1 MKPDFSGYASKA
13 NLLCS
18 DGRTIKPHAFKG
30 NDGKRVPLIWDHGRN
45 DPKNVLGYA
54 EIEDRPD
61 GAFVRGYF
69 NNTDSGKHMKEAVEH
84 GDVDA
89 LSIFADKLVHN
100 GADVVKGR
108 IQEVSLVISG
118 ANPGASIQNITISHS
133 DGMIEERESEAIIFT
148 GLNFEHSDS
157 SDESE
162 EDDTDLEHAEE
173 GTVVSDTN
181 TKDKKVED
189 SETSIAD
196 ILNTLN
202 EDQMKAVAYVVE
214 EALKVE
220 PVIAEADD
228 NDDDEDDTVSHS
240 DLDEND
246 ADAADTDQD
255 DSDADDA
262 NADDAEDDAEDT
274 NDDTVE
280 HSDQEENN
288 MSRNLFDS
296 KDETNVQKNTLTHSQ
311 LETIVNDAKRFGSLK
326 DSVLQHAAEYGFEN
340 VDLLFPDAKNLAN
353 SPEILSRRMEWVS
366 EVIDNTYHSPFARI
380 RSTVA
385 DITAEEARARG
396 YVKGS
401 KKKDEIIKLLRRK
414 TSPTTV
420 YKKQRLDRDDMLDIT
435 DFDVVAWLKAEM
447 RIMLDE
453 ELARAILLGDGRD
466 AVDDDKIDEDSIR
479 PIAYDDAMYA
489 HKVVLP
495 SNFDVKSKIEAM
507 IRARSHYKGSG
518 APVLFTT
525 QTFLTDMLLD
535 KDKMGRRI
543 YTSVD
548 DLASQLMARKIVAVE
563 VMEEYPDVQGIYVN
577 LSDYAVGTDKGGQI
591 SMFDDFDINYNQHH
605 YLLETRASGALRKPK
620 SAVVVLTE
628 LGTVAVP
635 TQPSFAAATNTITI
649 PTVTGV
655 RYIID
660 EAVVTGNQVITGNT
674 TVIAQALSG
683 YRFESGTDT
692 EWDYTYT
699 TP

>member
-30 NDGKRVPLIWDHGRN
+30 NDGKRVPLIWHHGRN

-54 EIEDRPD
+54 VIEDRPD

-100 GADVVKGR
+100 GADVIKGR

-148 GLNFEHSDS
+148 GLTFEHSDS

-162 EDDTDLEHAEE
+162 DDTDLEHADE
-173 GTVVSDTN
+173 GTAVSDTKN
-181 TKDKKVED
+181 DNELTINDV
-189 SETSIAD
+189 
-196 ILNTLN
+196 LNSLN
-202 EDQMKAVAYVVE
+202 EDQKKVVAYLVE
-214 EALKVE
+214 EALKVD
-220 PVIAEADD
+220 PALAEADD
-228 NDDDEDDTVSHS
+228 DDDEEDTVSHS
-240 DLDEND
+240 DLDESEVD
-246 ADAADTDQD
+246 EADADQD

-262 NADDAEDDAEDT
+262 DDDAEDT
-274 NDDTVE
+274 NDDNVE

-296 KDETNVQKNTLTHSQ
+296 KDDNNVQKNTLSHSQ

-340 VDLLFPDAKNLAN
+340 VDLLFPDAKSLAN

-453 ELARAILLGDGRD
+453 ELARAILLGDGREVTD
-466 AVDDDKIDEDSIR
+466 TDKIDEDSIR
-479 PIAYDDAMYA
+479 PIAYDDEMYA
-489 HKVVLP
+489 HKVILP
-495 SNFDVKSKIEAM
+495 SNFGVKDKIEAM
-507 IRARSHYKGSG
+507 IRARSQYKGSG

-548 DLASQLMARKIVAVE
+548 DLASQLMAKKIVAVE

-577 LSDYAVGTDKGGQI
+577 LSDYAVGTDKGGQV

-628 LGTVAVP
+628 LGTVVVP
-635 TQPSFAAATNTITI
+635 TQPSFNAATNKITI

-660 EAVVTGNQVITGNT
+660 EAVVTGEVTITGNT
-674 TVIAQALSG
+674 TVIAQALTG
-683 YRFESGTDT
+683 YRFESGTNTD
-692 EWDYTYT
+692 WDYTYNAG
-699 TP
+699 

>member
-30 NDGKRVPLIWDHGRN
+30 NDGKRVPLIWHHGRN

-54 EIEDRPD
+54 VIEDRPD

-100 GADVVKGR
+100 GADVIKGR

-148 GLNFEHSDS
+148 GLTFEHSDS

-162 EDDTDLEHAEE
+162 DDTDLEHADE
-173 GTVVSDTN
+173 GTAVSDTKN
-181 TKDKKVED
+181 DNELTINDV
-189 SETSIAD
+189 
-196 ILNTLN
+196 LNSLN
-202 EDQMKAVAYVVE
+202 EDQKKVVAYLVE
-214 EALKVE
+214 EALKVD
-220 PVIAEADD
+220 PALAEADD
-228 NDDDEDDTVSHS
+228 DDNEEDTVSHS
-240 DLDEND
+240 DLDESEVD
-246 ADAADTDQD
+246 EADADQD

-262 NADDAEDDAEDT
+262 DDDAEDT
-274 NDDTVE
+274 NDDNVE

-296 KDETNVQKNTLTHSQ
+296 KDDNNVQKNTLSHSQ

-340 VDLLFPDAKNLAN
+340 VDLLFPDAKSLAN

-453 ELARAILLGDGRD
+453 ELARAILLGDGREVTD
-466 AVDDDKIDEDSIR
+466 TDKIDEDSIR

-489 HKVVLP
+489 HKVILP
-495 SNFDVKSKIEAM
+495 SNFGVKDKIEAM
-507 IRARSHYKGSG
+507 IRARSQYKGSG

-548 DLASQLMARKIVAVE
+548 DLASQLMAKKIVAVE

-577 LSDYAVGTDKGGQI
+577 LSDYAVGTDKGGQV

-620 SAVVVLTE
+620 SAVVVLSE
-628 LGTVAVP
+628 LGTVAIP
-635 TQPSFAAATNTITI
+635 TQPGFNPTTNKITI

-660 EAVVTGNQVITGNT
+660 DAVVTGEVTITGNT
-674 TVIAQALSG
+674 TVIAQALPS

-692 EWDYTYT
+692 EWDYTYNAG
-699 TP
+699 

>member
-30 NDGKRVPLIWDHGRN
+30 NDGKRVPLIWHHGRN

-54 EIEDRPD
+54 VIEDRPD

-100 GADVVKGR
+100 GADVIKGR

-148 GLNFEHSDS
+148 GLTFEHSDS

-162 EDDTDLEHAEE
+162 DDTDLEHADE
-173 GTVVSDTN
+173 GTAVSDTKN
-181 TKDKKVED
+181 DNELTINDV
-189 SETSIAD
+189 
-196 ILNTLN
+196 LNSLN
-202 EDQMKAVAYVVE
+202 EDQKKVVAYLVE
-214 EALKVE
+214 EALKVD
-220 PVIAEADD
+220 PALAEADD
-228 NDDDEDDTVSHS
+228 DDDEEDTVSHS
-240 DLDEND
+240 DLDESEVD
-246 ADAADTDQD
+246 EADADQD

-262 NADDAEDDAEDT
+262 DDDAEDT
-274 NDDTVE
+274 NDDNVE

-296 KDETNVQKNTLTHSQ
+296 KDDNNVQKNTLSHSQ

-340 VDLLFPDAKNLAN
+340 VDLLFPDAKSLAN

-453 ELARAILLGDGRD
+453 ELARAILLGDGREVTD
-466 AVDDDKIDEDSIR
+466 TDKIDEDSIR
-479 PIAYDDAMYA
+479 PIAYDDEMYA
-489 HKVVLP
+489 HKVILP
-495 SNFDVKSKIEAM
+495 SNFGVKDKIEAM
-507 IRARSHYKGSG
+507 IRARSQYKGSG

-548 DLASQLMARKIVAVE
+548 DLASQLMAKKIVAVE

-577 LSDYAVGTDKGGQI
+577 LSDYAVGTDKGGQV

-635 TQPSFAAATNTITI
+635 TQPSFNAATNTITI

-660 EAVVTGNQVITGNT
+660 EAVVTGNVVITGAT
-674 TVIAQALSG
+674 TVIAQALSS

-692 EWDYTYT
+692 EWDYTYNAG
-699 TP
+699 

>member
-30 NDGKRVPLIWDHGRN
+30 NDGKRVPLIWHHGRN

-54 EIEDRPD
+54 VIEDRPD

-100 GADVVKGR
+100 GADVIKGR

-148 GLNFEHSDS
+148 GLTFEHSDS

-162 EDDTDLEHAEE
+162 DDTDLEHADE
-173 GTVVSDTN
+173 GTAVSDTKN
-181 TKDKKVED
+181 DNELTINDV
-189 SETSIAD
+189 
-196 ILNTLN
+196 LNSLN
-202 EDQMKAVAYVVE
+202 EDQKKVVAYLVE
-214 EALKVE
+214 EALKVD
-220 PVIAEADD
+220 PALAEADD
-228 NDDDEDDTVSHS
+228 DDDEEDTVSHS
-240 DLDEND
+240 DLDESEVD
-246 ADAADTDQD
+246 EADADQD

-262 NADDAEDDAEDT
+262 DDDAEDT
-274 NDDTVE
+274 NDDNVE

-296 KDETNVQKNTLTHSQ
+296 KDDNNVQKNTLSHSQ

-340 VDLLFPDAKNLAN
+340 VDLLFPDAKSLAN

-453 ELARAILLGDGRD
+453 ELARAILLGDGREVTD
-466 AVDDDKIDEDSIR
+466 TDKIDEDSIR

-489 HKVVLP
+489 HKVILP
-495 SNFDVKSKIEAM
+495 SNFGVKDKIEAM
-507 IRARSHYKGSG
+507 IRARSQYKGSG

-548 DLASQLMARKIVAVE
+548 DLASQLMAKKIVAVE

-577 LSDYAVGTDKGGQI
+577 LSDYAVGTDKGGQV

-635 TQPSFAAATNTITI
+635 TQPSFNSATNKITI

-660 EAVVTGNQVITGNT
+660 EAVVTGEVTITGNT
-674 TVIAQALSG
+674 TVIAQALTG
-683 YRFESGTDT
+683 YRFESGTNTD
-692 EWDYTYT
+692 WDYTYNAG
-699 TP
+699 

>member
-30 NDGKRVPLIWDHGRN
+30 NDGKRVPLIWHHGRN

-54 EIEDRPD
+54 VIEDRPD

-100 GADVVKGR
+100 GADVIKGR

-148 GLNFEHSDS
+148 GLTFEHSDS

-162 EDDTDLEHAEE
+162 DDTDLEHADE
-173 GTVVSDTN
+173 GTAVSDTKN
-181 TKDKKVED
+181 DNELTINDV
-189 SETSIAD
+189 
-196 ILNTLN
+196 LNSLN
-202 EDQMKAVAYVVE
+202 EDQKKVVAYLVE
-214 EALKVE
+214 EALKVD
-220 PVIAEADD
+220 PALAEADD
-228 NDDDEDDTVSHS
+228 DDDEEDTVSHS
-240 DLDEND
+240 DLDESEVD
-246 ADAADTDQD
+246 EADADQD

-262 NADDAEDDAEDT
+262 DDDAEDT
-274 NDDTVE
+274 NDDNVE

-296 KDETNVQKNTLTHSQ
+296 KDDNNVQKNTLSHSQ

-340 VDLLFPDAKNLAN
+340 VDLLFPDAKSLAN

-453 ELARAILLGDGRD
+453 ELARAILLGDGREVTD
-466 AVDDDKIDEDSIR
+466 TDKIDEDSIR

-489 HKVVLP
+489 HKVILP
-495 SNFDVKSKIEAM
+495 SNFGVKDKIEAM
-507 IRARSHYKGSG
+507 IRARSQYKGSG

-548 DLASQLMARKIVAVE
+548 DLASQLMAKKIVAVE

-577 LSDYAVGTDKGGQI
+577 LSDYAVGTDKGGQV

-620 SAVVVLTE
+620 SAVVVLSE
-628 LGTVAVP
+628 LGTVAIP
-635 TQPSFAAATNTITI
+635 TQPGFNPTTNKITI

-660 EAVVTGNQVITGNT
+660 DAVVTGEVTITGNT
-674 TVIAQALSG
+674 TVIAQALTG
-683 YRFESGTDT
+683 YRFESGTNTD
-692 EWDYTYT
+692 WDYTYNAG
-699 TP
+699 

>member
-30 NDGKRVPLIWDHGRN
+30 NDGKRVPLIWHHGRN

-148 GLNFEHSDS
+148 GLTFEHSDS

-162 EDDTDLEHAEE
+162 DDTDLEHADE
-173 GTVVSDTN
+173 GTAVSDTKN
-181 TKDKKVED
+181 DNELTINDV
-189 SETSIAD
+189 
-196 ILNTLN
+196 LNSLN
-202 EDQMKAVAYVVE
+202 EDQKKVVAYLVE
-214 EALKVE
+214 EALKVD
-220 PVIAEADD
+220 PALAEADD
-228 NDDDEDDTVSHS
+228 DDDEEDTVSHS
-240 DLDEND
+240 DLDESEVD
-246 ADAADTDQD
+246 EADADQD

-262 NADDAEDDAEDT
+262 DDDAEDT
-274 NDDTVE
+274 NDDNVE

-296 KDETNVQKNTLTHSQ
+296 KDDNNVQKNTLSHSQ

-340 VDLLFPDAKNLAN
+340 VDLLFPDAKSLAN

-453 ELARAILLGDGRD
+453 ELARAILLGDGREAID
-466 AVDDDKIDEDSIR
+466 VDKIDEDSIR
-479 PIAYDDAMYA
+479 PIAYDDEMYA

-495 SNFDVKSKIEAM
+495 SNFGVKDKIEAM
-507 IRARSHYKGSG
+507 IRARSQYKGSG
-518 APVLFTT
+518 APILFTT

-548 DLASQLMARKIVAVE
+548 DLASQLMAKKIVAVE

-577 LSDYAVGTDKGGQI
+577 LSDYAIGTDKGGQV

-620 SAVVVLTE
+620 SAVVVLTQ

-635 TQPSFAAATNTITI
+635 TQPSFNAATNTITI

-660 EAVVTGNQVITGNT
+660 EAVVTGNVVITGAT

-692 EWDYTYT
+692 DWDYTYNAG
-699 TP
+699 

>member
-30 NDGKRVPLIWDHGRN
+30 NDGKRVPLIWHHGRN

-162 EDDTDLEHAEE
+162 DDTDLEHADE
-173 GTVVSDTN
+173 GTAVPDTKN
-181 TKDKKVED
+181 DNELTINDV
-189 SETSIAD
+189 
-196 ILNTLN
+196 LNSLN
-202 EDQMKAVAYVVE
+202 EDQKKVVAYLVE
-214 EALKVE
+214 EALKVD
-220 PVIAEADD
+220 PALAEADD
-228 NDDDEDDTVSHS
+228 DDDEEDTVSHS
-240 DLDEND
+240 DLDESEVD
-246 ADAADTDQD
+246 EADADQD

-262 NADDAEDDAEDT
+262 DDDAEDT
-274 NDDTVE
+274 NDDNVE

-326 DSVLQHAAEYGFEN
+326 DSVLQHAAAYGFEN

-385 DITAEEARARG
+385 DITADEARARG

-466 AVDDDKIDEDSIR
+466 VSSDDKIDEDSIR
-479 PIAYDDAMYA
+479 PIAYDDEMYA

-495 SNFDVKSKIEAM
+495 SNFDVKAKIEAM
-507 IRARSHYKGSG
+507 IRARSQYKGSG

-548 DLASQLMARKIVAVE
+548 DLASQLMAKKIVAVE

-635 TQPSFAAATNTITI
+635 MQPSFDAATNTITI

-660 EAVVTGNQVITGNT
+660 EAVVTGNVVITGAT
-674 TVIAQALSG
+674 TVIAQALSS

-692 EWDYTYT
+692 EWDYTYNAG
-699 TP
+699 

>member
-30 NDGKRVPLIWDHGRN
+30 NDGKRVPLIWHHGRN

-54 EIEDRPD
+54 VIEDRPD

-100 GADVVKGR
+100 GADVIKGR

-148 GLNFEHSDS
+148 GLTFEHSDS

-162 EDDTDLEHAEE
+162 DDTDLEHADE
-173 GTVVSDTN
+173 GTAVSDTKN
-181 TKDKKVED
+181 DNELTINDV
-189 SETSIAD
+189 
-196 ILNTLN
+196 LNSLN
-202 EDQMKAVAYVVE
+202 EDQKKVVAYLVE
-214 EALKVE
+214 EALKVD
-220 PVIAEADD
+220 PALAEADD
-228 NDDDEDDTVSHS
+228 DDDEEDTVSHS
-240 DLDEND
+240 DLDESEVD
-246 ADAADTDQD
+246 EADADQD

-262 NADDAEDDAEDT
+262 DDDAEDT
-274 NDDTVE
+274 NDDNVE

-296 KDETNVQKNTLTHSQ
+296 KDDNNVQKNTLSHSQ

-340 VDLLFPDAKNLAN
+340 VDLLFPDAKSLAN

-453 ELARAILLGDGRD
+453 ELARAILLGDGREVTD
-466 AVDDDKIDEDSIR
+466 TDKIDEDSIR

-489 HKVVLP
+489 HKVILP
-495 SNFDVKSKIEAM
+495 SNFGVKDKIEAM
-507 IRARSHYKGSG
+507 IRARSQYKGSG

-548 DLASQLMARKIVAVE
+548 DLASQLMAKKIVAVE

-577 LSDYAVGTDKGGQI
+577 LSDYAVGTDKGGQV

-620 SAVVVLTE
+620 SAVVVLSE
-628 LGTVAVP
+628 LGTVAIP
-635 TQPSFAAATNTITI
+635 TQPGFNPATNKITI

-660 EAVVTGNQVITGNT
+660 DAVVTGEVTITGNT

-683 YRFESGTDT
+683 YRFESGTNTD
-692 EWDYTYT
+692 WDYTYNAG
-699 TP
+699 

>member
-30 NDGKRVPLIWDHGRN
+30 NDGKRVPLIWHHGRN

-54 EIEDRPD
+54 VIEDRPD

-100 GADVVKGR
+100 GADVIKGR

-148 GLNFEHSDS
+148 GLTFEHSDS

-162 EDDTDLEHAEE
+162 DDTDLEHTDE
-173 GTVVSDTN
+173 GTAVSDTKN
-181 TKDKKVED
+181 DNELTINDV
-189 SETSIAD
+189 
-196 ILNTLN
+196 LNSLN
-202 EDQMKAVAYVVE
+202 EDQKKVVAYLVE
-214 EALKVE
+214 EALKVD
-220 PVIAEADD
+220 PALAEADD
-228 NDDDEDDTVSHS
+228 DDDEEDTVSHS
-240 DLDEND
+240 DLDESEVD
-246 ADAADTDQD
+246 EADADQD

-262 NADDAEDDAEDT
+262 DDDAEDT
-274 NDDTVE
+274 NDDNVE

-296 KDETNVQKNTLTHSQ
+296 KDDNNVQKNTLSHSQ

-340 VDLLFPDAKNLAN
+340 VDLLFPDAKSLAN

-453 ELARAILLGDGRD
+453 ELARAILLGDGREVTD
-466 AVDDDKIDEDSIR
+466 TDKIDEDSIR

-489 HKVVLP
+489 HKVILP
-495 SNFDVKSKIEAM
+495 SNFGVKDKIEAM
-507 IRARSHYKGSG
+507 IRARSQYKGSG

-548 DLASQLMARKIVAVE
+548 DLASQLMAKKIVAVE

-577 LSDYAVGTDKGGQI
+577 LSDYAVGTDKGGQV

-635 TQPSFAAATNTITI
+635 TQPSFNSATNKITI

-660 EAVVTGNQVITGNT
+660 EAVVTGEVTITGNT
-674 TVIAQALSG
+674 TVIAQALTG
-683 YRFESGTDT
+683 YRFESGTNTD
-692 EWDYTYT
+692 WDYTYNAG
-699 TP
+699 

>member
-30 NDGKRVPLIWDHGRN
+30 NDGKRVPLIWHHGRN

-162 EDDTDLEHAEE
+162 DDTDLEHTDE
-173 GTVVSDTN
+173 GAAVPDTKN
-181 TKDKKVED
+181 DNELTINDV
-189 SETSIAD
+189 
-196 ILNTLN
+196 LNSLN
-202 EDQMKAVAYVVE
+202 EDQKKVVAYLVE
-214 EALKVE
+214 EALKVD
-220 PVIAEADD
+220 PALAEADD
-228 NDDDEDDTVSHS
+228 DDDEEDTVSHS
-240 DLDEND
+240 DLDESEVD
-246 ADAADTDQD
+246 EADADQD

-262 NADDAEDDAEDT
+262 DDDAEDT
-274 NDDTVE
+274 NDDNVE

-385 DITAEEARARG
+385 DITADEARARG

-466 AVDDDKIDEDSIR
+466 AIDVDKIDEDSIR
-479 PIAYDDAMYA
+479 PIAYDDEMYA
-489 HKVVLP
+489 HKVILP
-495 SNFDVKSKIEAM
+495 SNFGVKDKIEAM
-507 IRARSHYKGSG
+507 IRARSQYKGSG
-518 APVLFTT
+518 APILFTT

-548 DLASQLMARKIVAVE
+548 DLASQLMAKKIVAVE

-577 LSDYAVGTDKGGQI
+577 LSDYAVGTDKGGQV

-635 TQPSFAAATNTITI
+635 TQPSFNSATNKITI

-660 EAVVTGNQVITGNT
+660 EAVVTGEVTITGDT
-674 TVIAQALSG
+674 TVIAQALTG

-692 EWDYTYT
+692 EWDYTYNAG
-699 TP
+699 

>member
-30 NDGKRVPLIWDHGRN
+30 NDGKRVPLIWHHGRN

-54 EIEDRPD
+54 VIEDRPD

-100 GADVVKGR
+100 GADVIKGR

-148 GLNFEHSDS
+148 GLTFEHSDS

-162 EDDTDLEHAEE
+162 DDTDLEHADE
-173 GTVVSDTN
+173 GTAVSDTKN
-181 TKDKKVED
+181 DNELTINDV
-189 SETSIAD
+189 
-196 ILNTLN
+196 LNSLN
-202 EDQMKAVAYVVE
+202 EDQKKVVAYLVE

-220 PVIAEADD
+220 PALAGADD
-228 NDDDEDDTVSHS
+228 DDNEEDTVSHS
-240 DLDEND
+240 DLDESEVD
-246 ADAADTDQD
+246 EADADQD

-262 NADDAEDDAEDT
+262 DDDAEDT
-274 NDDTVE
+274 NDDNVE

-296 KDETNVQKNTLTHSQ
+296 KDDNNVQKNTLSHSQ

-340 VDLLFPDAKNLAN
+340 VDLLFPDAKSLAN

-466 AVDDDKIDEDSIR
+466 VTDTDKIDEDSIR

-489 HKVVLP
+489 HKVILP
-495 SNFDVKSKIEAM
+495 SNFGVKDKIEAM
-507 IRARSHYKGSG
+507 IRARSQYKGSG

-548 DLASQLMARKIVAVE
+548 DLASQLMAKKIVAVE

-577 LSDYAVGTDKGGQI
+577 LSDYAVGTDKGGQV

-635 TQPSFAAATNTITI
+635 TQPSFNSATNKITI

-660 EAVVTGNQVITGNT
+660 EAVVTGEVTITGDT
-674 TVIAQALSG
+674 TVIAQALTG

-692 EWDYTYT
+692 EWDYTYNAG
-699 TP
+699 